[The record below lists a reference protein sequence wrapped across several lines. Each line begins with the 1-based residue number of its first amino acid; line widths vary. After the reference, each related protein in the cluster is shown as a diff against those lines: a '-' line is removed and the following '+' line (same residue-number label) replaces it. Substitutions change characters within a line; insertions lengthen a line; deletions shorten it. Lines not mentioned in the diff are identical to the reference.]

1 MVLQA
6 SARAKLFSAAVAL
19 GIPFLLG
26 SPALSLEPA
35 AASGSSEAV
44 TPVKR
49 PSILDSSPSIL
60 SRKPVV
66 IAVRKVKNLAGRY
79 AEEGRD
85 ADNNMIG
92 FWKPS
97 YEIRLAE
104 ILSTELANTGNFTIV
119 ERENLYEALAEQNM
133 AGLNQKTAVK
143 KNNFTQAN
151 YIVIASLSDYIPNT
165 AGKRKNQAGRV
176 AFITFAN
183 DREQV
188 DTYIAFD
195 LRVINTSTGSIAYSR
210 TVEGISSSVK
220 KSDTL
225 GLNFNAFFGAGGGSG
240 TKVTEEAT
248 PATRAIR
255 AAMVNIVDYLNC
267 HLYVKD
273 QCIAE
278 FEAAD
283 AKRRESTKGTLN
295 LF

>member
-1 MVLQA
+1 MSSRSIRPVLFHVA
-6 SARAKLFSAAVAL
+6 TSLMAPVLALAPALAIEPSGDSAPAAEV
-19 GIPFLLG
+19 
-26 SPALSLEPA
+26 SPA
-35 AASGSSEAV
+35 
-44 TPVKR
+44 KR

-60 SRKPVV
+60 KRKPVI

-104 ILSTELANTGNFTIV
+104 ILSTELANTGNFTVV
-119 ERENLYEALAEQNM
+119 ERENLYEVLAEQNM
-133 AGLNQKTAVK
+133 AGINQKTAVK
-143 KNNFTQAN
+143 KNNLNQAN
-151 YIVIASLSDYIPNT
+151 YIIIASLSDYIPNT

-195 LRVINTSTGSIAYSR
+195 LRVIDTSTGTIAFSR
-210 TVEGISSSVK
+210 TVEGISSSIK

-255 AAMVNIVDYLNC
+255 AAMVNMVEYLDC
-267 HLYVKD
+267 HLYAKD

-283 AKRRESTKGTLN
+283 AKRKESTKGTLN

>member
-1 MVLQA
+1 MSSRSIRPVL
-6 SARAKLFSAAVAL
+6 FHAATSLIAPVLAL
-19 GIPFLLG
+19 APALAIEPSEDSGPPAEV
-26 SPALSLEPA
+26 SPAR
-35 AASGSSEAV
+35 
-44 TPVKR
+44 R
-49 PSILDSSPSIL
+49 PSILDSTPSIL
-60 SRKPVV
+60 KRKPVI

-104 ILSTELANTGNFTIV
+104 ILSTELANTGNFTVV
-119 ERENLYEALAEQNM
+119 ERENLYEVLAEQNM
-133 AGLNQKTAVK
+133 AGINKKTAVK
-143 KNNFTQAN
+143 KNNLNQAN

-195 LRVINTSTGSIAYSR
+195 LRVIDTSTGTIAFSR

-240 TKVTEEAT
+240 TKVTEEAN

-255 AAMVNIVDYLNC
+255 AAMVSMVEYLDC

-283 AKRRESTKGTLN
+283 AKRKKSTKGTLN